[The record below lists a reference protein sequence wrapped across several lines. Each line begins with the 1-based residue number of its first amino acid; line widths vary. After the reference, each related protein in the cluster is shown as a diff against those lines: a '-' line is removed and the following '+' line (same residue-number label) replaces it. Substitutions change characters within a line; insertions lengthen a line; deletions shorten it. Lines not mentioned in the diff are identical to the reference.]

1 MPAAIPR
8 DPLRTEP
15 ARSIPAP
22 RPQQERGAGWLSDL
36 LARASRDE
44 KAPPLPPRQIAPPP
58 VAAPRPAA
66 SLDVNSLDI
75 ARMVEHEAAVAAWDR
90 YRRGEQNAFGREIY
104 SVQGQQ
110 TFDEIRRRYR
120 SDGEFRTTV
129 DRYTQEFERLLGEV
143 GRDDQD
149 GSLTRSYLTS
159 ETGKVYTMLGHA
171 AGRFD

>member
-1 MPAAIPR
+1 
-8 DPLRTEP
+8 
-15 ARSIPAP
+15 
-22 RPQQERGAGWLSDL
+22 
-36 LARASRDE
+36 
-44 KAPPLPPRQIAPPP
+44 
-58 VAAPRPAA
+58 
-66 SLDVNSLDI
+66 
-75 ARMVEHEAAVAAWDR
+75 MVEHEAAVAAWDR